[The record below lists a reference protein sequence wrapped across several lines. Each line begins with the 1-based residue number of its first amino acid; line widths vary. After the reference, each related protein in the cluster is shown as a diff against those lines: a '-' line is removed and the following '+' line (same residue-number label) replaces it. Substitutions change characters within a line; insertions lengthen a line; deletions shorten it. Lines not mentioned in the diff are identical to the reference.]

1 MGISPFSCQGLIAV
15 GVKAVLAGSGC
26 SCGVNEAG
34 MLLFRFR
41 QNAILSKRIKLIWA
55 VQSRLQKHLA
65 FAVGQIKS
73 TTRAVLLRTRG
84 VAQRHETWGR
94 MRWTRTCCGRTASDA
109 DGEVVWS

>member
-1 MGISPFSCQGLIAV
+1 MHFGANAMRQALKNELRHTRAASQPDWVAAFARTTAGQPIARR
-15 GVKAVLAGSGC
+15 ANHS
-26 SCGVNEAG
+26 
-34 MLLFRFR
+34 
-41 QNAILSKRIKLIWA
+41 RIEFP
-55 VQSRLQKHLA
+55 VQPRLQKHLA

-109 DGEVVWS
+109 DGE